1 MYLVLEA
8 FDDLV
13 DHAPDEPWRSYAPGD
28 LYPDDGF
35 TPSDERIAELAGTSN
50 VRSRPLIR
58 PVEEKKKPAVS
69 GKSKTTARKAAAR
82 SAKASG

>member
-13 DHAPDEPWRSYAPGD
+13 DHAPDKPWRSYAPGD
-28 LYPDDGF
+28 LYPDESF
-35 TPSDERIAELAGTSN
+35 SPSDERIAELCGTSN
-50 VRSRPLIR
+50 VRGRPLIQ
-58 PVEEKKKPAVS
+58 PVKEERKPA
-69 GKSKTTARKAAAR
+69 GTGRAKAATRKSTVR